1 MNIGIDIDDT
11 ISDTYAILL
20 EYAQKYTVEE
30 LKREPVIDKN
40 GLTNH
45 LYIEGMHHW
54 NKEEA
59 YRFWDKYYADML
71 KKVNIKICAADIIR
85 KIREKGNKIY
95 LITARWDMENGNTRE
110 LTLQWLKDNQVEY
123 DGFIMNAEDKLKVIQ
138 DKQIDIF
145 IDDSIDN
152 CRKVAHESNVKV
164 YLMDTRINENF
175 QDDKIKRVYSW
186 PHVYYLLD
194 KKEEI

>member
-59 YRFWDKYYADML
+59 YQFWDKYYADML
-71 KKVNIKICAADIIR
+71 KNVNIKVCAADIIR

-95 LITARWDMENGNTRE
+95 LITARWDMKNHNTRE

-123 DGFIMNAEDKLKVIQ
+123 DGFIMNAQDKLKIIQ
-138 DKQIDIF
+138 DKKIDIF

-152 CRKVAHESNVKV
+152 CKKVAHESNVKV

-186 PHVYYLLD
+186 PHVYCLLD